1 MQTTR
6 QLAVSP
12 VYFVTWQFSAR
23 ENAPTLQIQNLQ
35 RTKSAHGLNVQVAI
49 WCAALV
55 ESTNSGGFFVKRPNM
70 QSAGRQ
76 RRNGFLNSPNVIRCG
91 ATATAHNVDQALRR
105 KFVQ

>member
-49 WCAALV
+49 WCAAFL
-55 ESTNSGGFFVKRPNM
+55 ESTNSGSFFVKRPKM
-70 QSAGRQ
+70 QSP
-76 RRNGFLNSPNVIRCG
+76 RRKGAHSFLNGANVIWRG
-91 ATATAHNVDQALRR
+91 PAATAHNIDQAFRR
-105 KFVQ
+105 KFMQ